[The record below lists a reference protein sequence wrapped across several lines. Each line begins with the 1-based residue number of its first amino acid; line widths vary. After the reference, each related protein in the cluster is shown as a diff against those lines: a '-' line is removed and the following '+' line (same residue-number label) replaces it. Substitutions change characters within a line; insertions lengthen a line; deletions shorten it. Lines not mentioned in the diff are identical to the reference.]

1 MQIRMFL
8 AASVVA
14 LGALLGSHS
23 YAADVA
29 NPEKVA
35 ETRAVLRNLWADHI
49 FWVRAVVVAQIGKNA
64 PASSAAE
71 EQVVANARQIADS
84 IVPFYGKGA
93 ADQLFDL
100 LKGHYGAIRKYL
112 DAEIANNKG
121 NADAAKQ
128 ALIANA
134 GAIAKFLS
142 GANPNL
148 PYDAVNGLLIAHG
161 GHHINQIDDLKAK
174 RYAEEAKNWNA
185 MRKHMDTIADA
196 IGNALAKQF
205 PDKFK

>member
-100 LKGHYGAIRKYL
+100 LKGHYGAVRKYL

-148 PYDAVNGLLIAHG
+148 PYDAVNGMLIAHG